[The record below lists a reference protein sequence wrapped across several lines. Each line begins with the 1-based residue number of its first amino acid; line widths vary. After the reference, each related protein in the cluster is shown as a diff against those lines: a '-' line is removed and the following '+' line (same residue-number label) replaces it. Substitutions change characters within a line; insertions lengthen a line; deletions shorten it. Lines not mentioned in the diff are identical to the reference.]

1 MKNVLKKEFFSTKK
15 ISKLSEL
22 LFMDKE
28 MTDVNLICDGK
39 TYQCHQLV
47 LSCRSDVF
55 KAMFHGETKM
65 VESEA
70 GVVEIE
76 GTNSDALETM
86 IYFMYHGEVL
96 DEKKINVDLL
106 FLAERYN
113 VQPLSAVCIENL
125 AQKMTPENA
134 MDTLVSA
141 YHLNQESLF
150 NVAKNF
156 ILDKR
161 EDPII
166 INSWKELKKSNKTRA
181 FKIMTAMLSP
191 E

>member
-1 MKNVLKKEFFSTKK
+1 MKFW
-15 ISKLSEL
+15 
-22 LFMDKE
+22 
-28 MTDVNLICDGK
+28 
-39 TYQCHQLV
+39 
-47 LSCRSDVF
+47 
-55 KAMFHGETKM
+55 
-65 VESEA
+65 
-70 GVVEIE
+70 VVHL
-76 GTNSDALETM
+76 GFTR
-86 IYFMYHGEVL
+86 
-96 DEKKINVDLL
+96 
-106 FLAERYN
+106 ERYN
-113 VQPLSAVCIENL
+113 VQTLSAICIENL
-125 AQKMTPENA
+125 AQKLTPENA